1 MSSGSRGGGG
11 GGDGNVRV
19 FSGGKER
26 RLGLGGFYASNRS
39 GRQITKIQGNR
50 SDPVFGL
57 DGFSPLLI
65 IFYKIIIIPVRFG
78 LNQDDLINPI
88 KI

>member
-19 FSGGKER
+19 FSGGKEGS
-26 RLGLGGFYASNRS
+26 LGLGGFYASSRS
-39 GRQITKIQGNR
+39 GRQITKIQGSR

-65 IFYKIIIIPVRFG
+65 VS
-78 LNQDDLINPI
+78 I
-88 KI
+88 KLYLFRGESV